1 MIYVSDFFA
10 KVHPKPEL
18 TSASII
24 PNTTEIKYLKR
35 LTTIDPL
42 KMEMLKTKVTK
53 NWTSIIYTPQGSQ
66 NIEEK

>member
-10 KVHPKPEL
+10 YHTTIDNPKPEL
-18 TSASII
+18 TSANVI

-53 NWTSIIYTPQGSQ
+53 N
-66 NIEEK
+66 